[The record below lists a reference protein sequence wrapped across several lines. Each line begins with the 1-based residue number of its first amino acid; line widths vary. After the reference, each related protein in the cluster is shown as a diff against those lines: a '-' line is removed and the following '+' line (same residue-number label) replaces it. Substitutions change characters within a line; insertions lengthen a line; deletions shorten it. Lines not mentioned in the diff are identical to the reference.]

1 MHNVQMIRNE
11 PGLVSIPVEKAVYC
25 ENCEK
30 VSNSAWR
37 RCGLCGSEKIVEIAP
52 LLGGPSGPG
61 PAPATVLPVAMKIA
75 A

>member
-1 MHNVQMIRNE
+1 MCKVQMIRHE
-11 PGLVSIPVEKAVYC
+11 SGLVSIPVEKAVYC

-37 RCGLCGSEKIVEIAP
+37 RCGVCGSEEIVELAP
-52 LLGGPSGPG
+52 LVGGPPDPG
-61 PAPATVLPVAMKIA
+61 PAPPAALVAVVRNA

>member
-1 MHNVQMIRNE
+1 MRNIQMIRKE

-30 VSNSAWR
+30 ISNSAWR

-52 LLGGPSGPG
+52 LFGGPSDPG
-61 PAPATVLPVAMKIA
+61 PTPAAALAAGIGIA

>member
-1 MHNVQMIRNE
+1 MRNVQMIRRE
-11 PGLVSIPVEKAVYC
+11 AGLVSIPVEKAVYC

-37 RCGLCGSEKIVEIAP
+37 RCGICGSEEIVELAP
-52 LLGGPSGPG
+52 LFGGPSGPE
-61 PAPATVLPVAMKIA
+61 PAPSAAFPGIGGIA